1 MEVLLV
7 TGGRPALL
15 DGAGARP
22 EEYPEWLLYATTF
35 SGRLGRMGRKRFAE
49 MNCGI
54 GRALEAL
61 GDWWTLLIVRDAFF
75 GVRRFGDFERSLGI
89 AKNILSA
96 RLQHLVDHEILERVD
111 VGQEGERFEYR
122 LTEKGESLLPVLT
135 ALREWS
141 DEWVFG
147 RGHEPV
153 IVQDRRTGRR
163 LPKLRVTDA
172 DGRPLSRR
180 DLRTVPG
187 PGASKET
194 IRRLGP
200 RER

>member
-1 MEVLLV
+1 
-7 TGGRPALL
+7 
-15 DGAGARP
+15 
-22 EEYPEWLLYATTF
+22 
-35 SGRLGRMGRKRFAE
+35 MGRKRFSD

-54 GRALEAL
+54 GQALEVL

-75 GVRRFGDFERSLGI
+75 GVRRFADFERSLGI

-111 VGQEGERFEYR
+111 VASVGHRFEYR
-122 LTEKGESLLPVLT
+122 LTEKGEALLPVLT

-172 DGRPLSRR
+172 DGRPVSRR

-187 PGASKET
+187 PGAAKDT
-194 IRRLGP
+194 IRRLQP
-200 RER
+200 RERD

>member
-1 MEVLLV
+1 
-7 TGGRPALL
+7 
-15 DGAGARP
+15 
-22 EEYPEWLLYATTF
+22 
-35 SGRLGRMGRKRFAE
+35 MGRKRFSD

-54 GRALEAL
+54 GQALEVL

-75 GVRRFGDFERSLGI
+75 GVRRFGDFEQSLGI
-89 AKNILSA
+89 AKNILSD
-96 RLQHLVDHEILERVD
+96 RLSHLVDHGVFERVD
-111 VGQEGERFEYR
+111 VGSDGHRFEY
-122 LTEKGESLLPVLT
+122 LLSEKGEALLPILT

-147 RGHEPV
+147 RGNEPV

-163 LPKLRVTDA
+163 LPKLRITGA

-187 PGASKET
+187 PGASRDT
-194 IRRLGP
+194 LRRLQP